1 MKNLTH
7 PFQCCEVQY
16 KYKSI
21 MMKILVLHNVCN
33 SSLMAFSDGYVLFVQ
48 QHIPNAYIPQC
59 LNKMKYELFLELGP
73 DSGLQRSETRPSLSI
88 KWAVKIQTHIIH
100 YTLYDIQ

>member
-1 MKNLTH
+1 
-7 PFQCCEVQY
+7 
-16 KYKSI
+16 
-21 MMKILVLHNVCN
+21 MMKILVLHNVGN

-88 KWAVKIQTHIIH
+88 KWAVKIRTHIQEQVWIR
-100 YTLYDIQ
+100 TQIRKQTKLNI